1 MNIIKKILKKKKPK
15 TKKKQFVLDKE
26 TTMLQIVLY
35 YHSVLEREIAL

>member
-1 MNIIKKILKKKKPK
+1 MNIIKKIFKKKTK